1 VTITGLTNTG
11 IACPSEIMQQ
21 EQAYLA
27 TLSSVTSARIEGNVL
42 ILESPQGS
50 LTYYQSGTPTPR

>member
-21 EQAYLA
+21 EQAYLSVLPGVIA
-27 TLSSVTSARIEGNVL
+27 AQIQGNILSLGA
-42 ILESPQGS
+42 PQGS
-50 LTYYQSGTPTPR
+50 LIYHQAGTPKP